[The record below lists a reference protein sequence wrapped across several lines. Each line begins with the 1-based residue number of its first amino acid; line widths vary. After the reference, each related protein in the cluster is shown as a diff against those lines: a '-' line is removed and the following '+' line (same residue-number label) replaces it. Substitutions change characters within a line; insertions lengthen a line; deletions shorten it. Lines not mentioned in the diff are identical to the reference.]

1 MNYSSRQQP
10 KRNWLRKVDWILVL
24 VISLL
29 ALTSVILISSAM
41 GGGQYSANFSIRQ
54 IIYYIFGAIIAFLI
68 MIISPKKI
76 KNTYILY
83 SIFCVLLIGLL
94 ILPETSIT
102 PIINGAKSWY
112 SFGPISIQP
121 SEFMKIILI
130 LALAK
135 TISKHNQFTF
145 NKSFQ
150 SDLMLFLK
158 F

>member
-1 MNYSSRQQP
+1 MQISVLDKLFIIFSELLLHFNY
-10 KRNWLRKVDWILVL
+10 D
-24 VISLL
+24 
-29 ALTSVILISSAM
+29 
-41 GGGQYSANFSIRQ
+41 NFTE
-54 IIYYIFGAIIAFLI
+54 
-68 MIISPKKI
+68 KI
-76 KNTYILY
+76 KNNTYILY

>member
-1 MNYSSRQQP
+1 MQISVLDKLFIIFSGYYCIFNY
-10 KRNWLRKVDWILVL
+10 D
-24 VISLL
+24 
-29 ALTSVILISSAM
+29 
-41 GGGQYSANFSIRQ
+41 NFTEE
-54 IIYYIFGAIIAFLI
+54 
-68 MIISPKKI
+68 I
-76 KNTYILY
+76 KNNTYILY

>member
-29 ALTSVILISSAM
+29 ALTSVIFNQFRYGWRTIQCKF
-41 GGGQYSANFSIRQ
+41 QYQTNYLLYFRSYYCIFNYDNFTE
-54 IIYYIFGAIIAFLI
+54 
-68 MIISPKKI
+68 KI
-76 KNTYILY
+76 KNNTYILY

-150 SDLMLFLK
+150 SDLMLF

>member
-1 MNYSSRQQP
+1 
-10 KRNWLRKVDWILVL
+10 
-24 VISLL
+24 
-29 ALTSVILISSAM
+29 M

-54 IIYYIFGAIIAFLI
+54 IIYYIFGAIALLI

-76 KNTYILY
+76 KSNTYILY
-83 SIFCVLLIGLL
+83 SIFCILLIGLL

-158 F
+158 L